1 MCWLKRLS
9 ALKEAFPLSLFVQIK
24 GIQLLPTSTVPEA
37 ARVRPSLGAQQG
49 RFLRQGG
56 ASAQSLLFWHGA
68 HKHEIHDKEQA
79 KALCKAVMKHTKKG
93 NPSVAYTSIKKQ
105 TALIKSISS
114 CI

>member
-9 ALKEAFPLSLFVQIK
+9 ALKEAFSPGLFVQIK
-24 GIQLLPTSTVPEA
+24 SIQLPPASAVPEA
-37 ARVRPSLGAQQG
+37 ARVSVPGCSAGTVLAAG
-49 RFLRQGG
+49 R
-56 ASAQSLLFWHGA
+56 ASAQSLLFWHSA

-79 KALCKAVMKHTKKG
+79 EALCKAVMKHTKKG
-93 NPSVAYTSIKKQ
+93 NPSVAYTSINKQ

>member
-1 MCWLKRLS
+1 VLS
-9 ALKEAFPLSLFVQIK
+9 REGS
-24 GIQLLPTSTVPEA
+24 S
-37 ARVRPSLGAQQG
+37 G
-49 RFLRQGG
+49 RMGPPR
-56 ASAQSLLFWHGA
+56 SLLFWHGA

>member
-9 ALKEAFPLSLFVQIK
+9 ALKEAFSPGLFVQIK
-24 GIQLLPTSTVPEA
+24 SIQLPPASAVPEA
-37 ARVRPSLGAQQG
+37 ARVRASPGAQQG
-49 RFLRQGG
+49 WLSRQGG
-56 ASAQSLLFWHGA
+56 PPRSHSSWHGA

-79 KALCKAVMKHTKKG
+79 EALCKAVMKHTKKG
-93 NPSVAYTSIKKQ
+93 NPSVAYTSINKQ